1 MYVVFLGTEKYPD
14 ETEYSKFLSQHG
26 GSSNAYTAGDHTN
39 YYFDVTPKNLE
50 GALDRFSQF
59 FIAPLFTESA
69 TDREVNAV
77 NSEHE
82 KNLPSDSWRLRQL
95 ESSLSDPE
103 HDYHKFGT
111 GSKVG
116 YVRIASTVGQ
126 VQTMTYINLVSNLS
140 VHIYRQ
146 PLMRFQSQRGLM
158 CESGYSSFMTGN
170 IT

>member
-1 MYVVFLGTEKYPD
+1 MFTLATWSTIKIFLASLTFVNICVRASLLIFVSSLYSILISLCVVFLGTEKYPD

-50 GALDRFSQF
+50 GALERFSQF

-82 KNLPSDSWRLRQL
+82 KNLPSDTWRLRQL

-116 YVRIASTVGQ
+116 Q
-126 VQTMTYINLVSNLS
+126 VSCVALAKCRL
-140 VHIYRQ
+140 
-146 PLMRFQSQRGLM
+146 
-158 CESGYSSFMTGN
+158 
-170 IT
+170 

>member
-116 YVRIASTVGQ
+116 YVRFASTVSQ
-126 VQTMTYINLVSNLS
+126 VQTMKYINLVSIKWLNVMIMICHL
-140 VHIYRQ
+140 
-146 PLMRFQSQRGLM
+146 
-158 CESGYSSFMTGN
+158 E
-170 IT
+170 

>member
-1 MYVVFLGTEKYPD
+1 MFLGTEKYPD

-26 GSSNAYTAGDHTN
+26 GGSNAYTAGDHTN

-82 KNLPSDSWRLRQL
+82 KNLPSDAWRLMQL

-111 GSKVG
+111 GSKVR
-116 YVRIASTVGQ
+116 RIRRFGQ
-126 VQTMTYINLVSNLS
+126 V
-140 VHIYRQ
+140 
-146 PLMRFQSQRGLM
+146 
-158 CESGYSSFMTGN
+158 
-170 IT
+170 